1 MATTAP
7 ACSTP
12 VHTASQGPPLH
23 CPSLELRS
31 VHSVEWKLLPRGGNE
46 QLPLRFIRCR
56 PDSGAVVWH
65 LRLRTTACRSNNQL
79 ASYNDWCRLSPSSS
93 LSSVTLGWRFQ
104 CLLLVSLIS
113 HLQVLARSS
122 PTDKFTLVS
131 LLRKQGEVVAVT
143 GDGTIPPPLQDASV
157 GWNKCV
163 PTVGWSASQLSR
175 GVIAGQRRQVT
186 NRQARGGYAF
196 GFHTACR
203 CHGQPPLIRTS
214 TIFVRC
220 AGTND
225 APALKEADVGLGTL
239 PPSPLPAQQV
249 CTHCLEALRDGA
261 VAFLGVKHEGI
272 AFYSSGIHPCFISFE
287 LKSTVKGPPLLL
299 FHDSGDAGADM

>member
-143 GDGTIPPPLQDASV
+143 GDGTIPPPPPGCKRRLEQVRSNCWLV
-157 GWNKCV
+157 CF
-163 PTVGWSASQLSR
+163 PTVQGCNCWSKATSHKSTGKRRLCIRFSHRLQVPWSAT
-175 GVIAGQRRQVT
+175 AHT
-186 NRQARGGYAF
+186 NVNN
-196 GFHTACR
+196 
-203 CHGQPPLIRTS
+203 IRTLC
-214 TIFVRC
+214 RH
-220 AGTND
+220 
-225 APALKEADVGLGTL
+225 
-239 PPSPLPAQQV
+239 Q
-249 CTHCLEALRDGA
+249 
-261 VAFLGVKHEGI
+261 
-272 AFYSSGIHPCFISFE
+272 
-287 LKSTVKGPPLLL
+287 
-299 FHDSGDAGADM
+299 